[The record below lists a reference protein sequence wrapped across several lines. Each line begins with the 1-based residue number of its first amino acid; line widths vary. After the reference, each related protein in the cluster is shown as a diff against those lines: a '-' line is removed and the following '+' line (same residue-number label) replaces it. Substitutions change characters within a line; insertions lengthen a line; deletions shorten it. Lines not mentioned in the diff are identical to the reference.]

1 LPAPPEIK
9 LLPNFILP
17 CGKNPKK
24 RNTPNTMKLNTRNV
38 TKKSGMT
45 LLELTVV
52 ILVLLSLISI
62 LFIGARA
69 WKRGSD
75 RAGCIMNIRN
85 VQQAVRGQQN
95 MQNLAIGASL
105 PTTKIWKQNVTSTDS
120 SGNAVTTEVDT
131 GFLNEPTCP
140 SNGTYTP
147 TGTVP
152 AYGTL
157 YMTCSLA
164 GTLDHAPTVTSD
176 W

>member
-1 LPAPPEIK
+1 
-9 LLPNFILP
+9 
-17 CGKNPKK
+17 
-24 RNTPNTMKLNTRNV
+24 MKLNTRNV
-38 TKKSGMT
+38 AKKSGMT

-95 MQNLAIGASL
+95 MQNLAVGAAL
-105 PTTKIWKQNVTSTDS
+105 PTTKIWKQNVSTTDS
-120 SGNAVTTEVDT
+120 NNVTTTTEVDT
-131 GFLNEPTCP
+131 GFLNQPVCP
-140 SNGTYTP
+140 SGGAYDNVSRGL
-147 TGTVP
+147 VP
-152 AYGTL
+152 AYGSL
-157 YMTCSLA
+157 YIECAYKTS
-164 GTLDHAPTVTSD
+164 LDHQPTVTSD